1 MRSWRLRRVNW
12 RQFCD
17 RFQQSRE
24 RNWTGS
30 STRSL
35 VAESAAIIPWQSPA
49 ISTGSTR
56 RELFW
61 NLPRLCCGGI
71 SEEWSLRR
79 GRRGQIRRSSSSNV
93 RESNFCCATTR
104 NGRENL
110 ATLRPVLGAK
120 KQLVFMSPRM
130 VGNEPA
136 PYHPFRDRIQSLIDG
151 NLPIFDLDRHLADP
165 DAAPAWQ
172 LVAPR
177 LHAFPRRG
185 LPGIRR
191 WWKLSSGQH
200 LDSRDLESFSSAQ
213 KFIFNPSAWVLR
225 YKAKLRTGRLFG
237 NDITCG
243 VRQRGN
249 LLHRLIEIIFAP
261 GSSVDWKTASRE
273 QVEQWLED
281 EWRKLLPAEGANLL
295 LPGNRVALLTG
306 CWIKRSARSGS

>member
-1 MRSWRLRRVNW
+1 
-12 RQFCD
+12 
-17 RFQQSRE
+17 
-24 RNWTGS
+24 
-30 STRSL
+30 
-35 VAESAAIIPWQSPA
+35 
-49 ISTGSTR
+49 
-56 RELFW
+56 
-61 NLPRLCCGGI
+61 
-71 SEEWSLRR
+71 
-79 GRRGQIRRSSSSNV
+79 
-93 RESNFCCATTR
+93 
-104 NGRENL
+104 
-110 ATLRPVLGAK
+110 
-120 KQLVFMSPRM
+120 M

-177 LHAFPRRG
+177 FHAFPRRG

-191 WWKLSSGQH
+191 WWKLRSGQH

-261 GSSVDWKTASRE
+261 GSSVDWRLRHESRWSNGWKRNGE
-273 QVEQWLED
+273 NYCL
-281 EWRKLLPAEGANLL
+281 AEGANLL
-295 LPGNRVALLTG
+295 LPGNRVALLTALLDQA
-306 CWIKRSARSGS
+306 KRAIW